1 MVSKESFELIEL
13 IRWARYNRPELLDE
27 TFLNYDGWTQLT
39 TLQCAKAKEVL
50 FDEDRID
57 IIGQNGNEGEHYEV
71 VDDA

>member
-1 MVSKESFELIEL
+1 MASKESLELTEL
-13 IRWARYNRPELLDE
+13 LRWAINRPELLDE
-27 TFLNYDGWTQLT
+27 TFLNYDGWSQLT

-71 VDDA
+71 VGDE